1 MKQISLLEHP
11 QTFVRN
17 TVLAL
22 SGSLLLAVSAQIE
35 IPLWPVPITGQT
47 FALYIIAAM
56 FGARL
61 GFYTVLLYLLE
72 GSMGLPV
79 FSGGSF
85 GIITLFGPT
94 GGYLAG
100 MLISVYLMGWYFE
113 QNSQHSFGKTIKILT
128 LGTIFIF
135 LPGLLWLSVITKS
148 ALILKAGLFPFLPGA
163 VIKIG
168 IASTL
173 ISGNL
178 FSNNR

>member
-1 MKQISLLEHP
+1 MVSDKRHKFSVHHPFLLKSLPNFDINSPLTTSQITGIMKQISLLEHP
-11 QTFVRN
+11 QTFVRS

-72 GSMGLPV
+72 GSTGLPV

-85 GIITLFGPT
+85 GIVTLFGPT

-100 MLISVYLMGWYFE
+100 MLIAVYLMGRYFE
-113 QNSQHSFGKTIKILT
+113 QSSRHSFKKTIMILT
-128 LGTIFIF
+128 LGTIE
-135 LPGLLWLSVITKS
+135 
-148 ALILKAGLFPFLPGA
+148 
-163 VIKIG
+163 IG
-168 IASTL
+168 RASC
-173 ISGNL
+173 
-178 FSNNR
+178 RERV